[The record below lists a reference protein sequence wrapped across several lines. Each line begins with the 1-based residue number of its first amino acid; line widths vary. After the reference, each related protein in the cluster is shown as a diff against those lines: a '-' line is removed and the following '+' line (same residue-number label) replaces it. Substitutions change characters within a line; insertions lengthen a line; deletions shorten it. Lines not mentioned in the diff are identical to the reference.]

1 MLPTPTPP
9 LSQPGSYSLCHCLA
23 SILLDRLQDT
33 KHPFELQVV
42 FSFFTLQLN
51 TFVHKFPLY
60 TCVIFHIYLLYLL
73 HVYLCTGRPVPAE
86 ESHLQIFPL
95 EDRSWWSA
103 SGRLCHRWWRAP
115 WETFRKRFTISST
128 QFTWR
133 DWCHQIVP
141 FQAYPAIY
149 CLLNNFFSVFY
160 KKVTC
165 LDLKPHLS
173 VCPWSSRYT
182 P

>member
-1 MLPTPTPP
+1 MLPTPPFTAWFILTVSLPGFHPAGQTTRHKTPFWAA
-9 LSQPGSYSLCHCLA
+9 GC
-23 SILLDRLQDT
+23 
-33 KHPFELQVV
+33 F
-42 FSFFTLQLN
+42 FFFTLQLN

-115 WETFRKRFTISST
+115 WETFRKKVYHFK
-128 QFTWR
+128 
-133 DWCHQIVP
+133 
-141 FQAYPAIY
+141 PAIY
-149 CLLNNFFSVFY
+149 MTWLMSSNSSFSSLPCNLLPIDPS
-160 KKVTC
+160 KE
-165 LDLKPHLS
+165 
-173 VCPWSSRYT
+173 
-182 P
+182 